1 MALLRMTAPTPAEYL
16 MPDHSNRRLNGRNTQ
31 PNNLSIP
38 WESQSFDAEGSF
50 SSSALK
56 AGESVRE
63 LIAEMTVE
71 IAIVIANCL

>member
-16 MPDHSNRRLNGRNTQ
+16 MPDQANNRLNGRNTQ
-31 PNNLSIP
+31 PNSLSIP
-38 WESQSFDAEGSF
+38 CESQSFDAEGFF

-63 LIAEMTVE
+63 LIAEITVE
-71 IAIVIANCL
+71 IAMVIANCL